1 MLDANLARW
10 TMASI
15 AVYFKDVA
23 DTISLT
29 FFVEGVDERE
39 PDTMRQEHAEL
50 RVSGPYVREL
60 SHDYWRVHIDINIML
75 TDYMKMSTEDA
86 YDINRWG
93 GVFLTAMTDPIPIF
107 RFGTGPDDD
116 GSLVGCLTQRKG
128 FSEPAR
134 LIHFGQV
141 SREDRIRQAVVDGRF
156 EMYLSM

>member
-1 MLDANLARW
+1 MDANLARW
-10 TMASI
+10 IQASL
-15 AVYFKDVA
+15 AVYFQTVA
-23 DTISLT
+23 SSLSLT

-39 PDTMRQEHAEL
+39 ADTMQEEHCEL
-50 RVSGPYVREL
+50 RINGPFIREI
-60 SHDYWRVHIDINIML
+60 SRGYWRVHVDINILL

-93 GVFLTAMTDPIPIF
+93 GTFLVSYTENIPIF
-107 RFGTGPDDD
+107 RLGSGVDDD
-116 GSLVGCLTQRKG
+116 GTLVGCLTQRTG

>member
-1 MLDANLARW
+1 
-10 TMASI
+10 MASI

-23 DTISLT
+23 DTLSLT

-60 SHDYWRVHIDINIML
+60 SYNYWRVHIDINIML

-93 GVFLTAMTDPIPIF
+93 GAFLVAMMDPIPIF
-107 RFGTGPDDD
+107 RLGTGAGDD

-128 FSEPAR
+128 FAEPAR

>member
-1 MLDANLARW
+1 MDINLARW

-15 AVYFKDVA
+15 AVYFKGVA
-23 DTISLT
+23 ETIGLT

-50 RVSGPYVREL
+50 RVSGLAAREV
-60 SHDYWRVHIDINIML
+60 SRNYWRVHIDINVLL

-93 GVFLTAMTDPIPIF
+93 GVFLAAMMENIPIY
-107 RFGTGPDDD
+107 RFGGGLDDD
-116 GSLVGCLTQRKG
+116 GTLVGCLTQRKG

-156 EMYLSM
+156 EMYLSI

>member
-1 MLDANLARW
+1 MESNLARW

-15 AVYFKDVA
+15 AVYFKAVA
-23 DTISLT
+23 NTISLA

-50 RVSGPYVREL
+50 RVSGPYVCEL
-60 SHDYWRVHIDINIML
+60 SHNYWRVHIDINVLL
-75 TDYMKMSTEDA
+75 TDYMKMSTENA

-93 GVFLTAMTDPIPIF
+93 GVFLAAMTENIPVY
-107 RFGTGPDDD
+107 RFGDGSNDD

-156 EMYLSM
+156 EIYLSI